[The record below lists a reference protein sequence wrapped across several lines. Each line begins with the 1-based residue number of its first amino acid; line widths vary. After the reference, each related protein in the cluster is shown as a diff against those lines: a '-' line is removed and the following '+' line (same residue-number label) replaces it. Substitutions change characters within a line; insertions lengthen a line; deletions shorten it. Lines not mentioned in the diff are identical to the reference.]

1 MGITFCIAL
10 TGNYIVSSVNVKDML
25 YTTLPDPH
33 KGDKQVEM
41 TWITRLE
48 LHCDAGTSG
57 VPILLR
63 LVTLTLGDRTQDT

>member
-1 MGITFCIAL
+1 MP
-10 TGNYIVSSVNVKDML
+10 Y
-25 YTTLPDPH
+25 TLPGTH

-48 LHCDAGTSG
+48 LHCGAGASG

-63 LVTLTLGDRTQDT
+63 LVILTPGDRAQDT

>member
-1 MGITFCIAL
+1 MRITLVLDLYLELQC
-10 TGNYIVSSVNVKDML
+10 TVDVDDMP
-25 YTTLPDPH
+25 YTFGHTQR
-33 KGDKQVEM
+33 GQAQVQM

-63 LVTLTLGDRTQDT
+63 LVTLTPGDRTQDT